1 MSVSRRQLLLATA
14 GLGAVV
20 AAGVVGYRL
29 LADRGNSASSEA
41 TPGDGWHFR
50 DGKWVRLTPTEL
62 AALDHERAAR
72 QPGTVRVRGAVRGPT
87 GTPVVGAEVVFAG
100 PNGEATTMTDA
111 EGDYQLEVLPEFYR
125 IYARV
130 EGFVAVGGAPLER
143 LPVEPDRR
151 TVGAPHGERAPVL
164 GVHRDLDGVDVAM
177 RPSGEL
183 RGTVLDERRRPIAGA
198 VVIARPHERDA
209 RRPITGTDV
218 DVTDLFGRFRL
229 MVPAGAYAL
238 TATHEDLAGL
248 SEHSPSHQTVVAGES
263 SRVELTMVPGCII
276 EGRVLDVDGRPVGAG
291 ALEARVGGP
300 PPNDFAAVGALDEG
314 GRFRYGHVGAGT
326 ITLRAWPWKSPPTP
340 VEQVRCQHG
349 ARVELELRVRDL
361 APSLEGVVVD
371 AHGGA
376 AAHAFIDLQPLDTGG
391 IAQQERADE
400 AGAWA
405 FYDVPEGR
413 YRVTTYVDGS
423 GAAAST
429 VTAPGS
435 NVRLVL
441 GGTGTLSGRAVGL
454 EDGAFTLIVERC
466 TFGESDD
473 AAVAPAS
480 SLLVLV
486 DGGVFDVR
494 GLPACDL
501 VARAE
506 TGYRT
511 VRFGAAIP
519 ANATAE
525 LELDLRR
532 PLRKQ
537 VRGLVLDLTGTPQS
551 AASIIRVPASGTDR
565 TPGDY
570 ALSDSAGRF
579 ELEVWSG
586 DRVLVSDPR
595 GRRTTL
601 SIDWDGDVVEE
612 LTATLP

>member
-1 MSVSRRQLLLATA
+1 MSLSRRQLLLAIA

-20 AAGVVGYRL
+20 AAGITAYWL
-29 LADRGNSASSEA
+29 LGKGGDRASSA
-41 TPGDGWHFR
+41 AIPGDGWHFR
-50 DGKWVRLTPTEL
+50 DGKWVRLTPTER
-62 AALDHERAAR
+62 AALDRERATR

-87 GTPVVGAEVVFAG
+87 GAPVPGAEVVFSG
-100 PNGEATTMTDA
+100 LGGEATTTAGA
-111 EGDYQLEVLPEFYR
+111 EGDYELEVLPEFYR
-125 IYARV
+125 IYARAD
-130 EGFVAVGGAPLER
+130 GFVAVGGAPRER
-143 LPVEPDRR
+143 LPTEPDRR
-151 TVGAPHGERAPVL
+151 AVGAPHGERAPVL

-177 RPSGEL
+177 RPSGEI

-198 VVIARPHERDA
+198 VVIARPRERDA
-209 RRPITGTDV
+209 RRPITGPDV
-218 DVTDLFGRFRL
+218 DVSDLFGRFRL
-229 MVPAGAYAL
+229 LVPAGAYVL
-238 TATHEDLAGL
+238 TASHDDLAGL
-248 SEHSPSHQTVVAGES
+248 GEHNPSHQTVVAGEP

-276 EGRVLDVDGRPVGAG
+276 EGQVVDVRGQPVGAG

-300 PPNDFAAVGALDEG
+300 PPNDFAAIGVLDED
-314 GRFRYGHVGAGT
+314 GRFRYGHVGVGT
-326 ITLRAWPWKSPPTP
+326 LTLRAWPWKSPPTP
-340 VEQVRCQHG
+340 VEQVRCEHG
-349 ARVELELRVRDL
+349 ARVKLELRVRDL
-361 APSLEGVVVD
+361 APSLEGVIVD
-371 AHGGA
+371 AHGGPTP
-376 AAHAFIDLQPLDTGG
+376 HAFVDLQPLDSGG
-391 IAQQERADE
+391 IAQQERADA

-405 FYDVPEGR
+405 FYDVPAGR

-423 GAAAST
+423 GAAART

-435 NVRLVL
+435 DVRLVL

-454 EDGAFTLIVERC
+454 EHGAFTLIVERC
-466 TFGESDD
+466 KFGEADD
-473 AAVAPAS
+473 EAVAPAS
-480 SLLVLV
+480 SLLVVV
-486 DGGVFDVR
+486 DRGIFDVR

-525 LELDLRR
+525 LELDLRQPR
-532 PLRKQ
+532 RKQ
-537 VRGLVLDLTGTPQS
+537 LRGLVLDLAGTPQA

-586 DRVLVSDPR
+586 DRVLVSDTR

-612 LTATLP
+612 LTATLR